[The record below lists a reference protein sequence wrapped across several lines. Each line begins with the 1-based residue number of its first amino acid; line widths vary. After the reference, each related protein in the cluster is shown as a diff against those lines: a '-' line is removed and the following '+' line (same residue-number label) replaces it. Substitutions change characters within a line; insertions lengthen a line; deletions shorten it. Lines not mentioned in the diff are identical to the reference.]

1 MSKAR
6 ALFKKLR
13 KQANEERLKERSET
27 PEIAIHKPE
36 PNRREKGMKNQS
48 VPKIIKPLQQNDD
61 DEIDPLDYF
70 KTEHIKIEPSDM
82 KEYAPYEK
90 PKEEQEE
97 EKSKEIQTKINQIA
111 IDSKAGIYGPNS
123 HKINFMEMMKARNK
137 VKKTNEPLFVE
148 EKPPENRKN
157 MSVDQRK
164 IKKIED
170 EEEEKEKEEKEE
182 KKKKTD
188 KRIKVKSVEKNN
200 DDENI
205 HNLYVKLV
213 LARNRYN
220 RNNFVTE
227 ENVYQNIMNLVD
239 EFNSIKDMPEEMS
252 DEINSLLQKLEL
264 PQHLII
270 DKDVQDYIPED
281 KFVPLISNPAPLD
294 QIIKQLNLTG
304 N

>member
-13 KQANEERLKERSET
+13 NKANQEKQKERNET
-27 PEIAIHKPE
+27 PEPGFNDLE
-36 PNRREKGMKNQS
+36 PIPKDKGMRVQS
-48 VPKIIKPLQQNDD
+48 APKILKKAPEKDE

-82 KEYAPYEK
+82 KEYAT
-90 PKEEQEE
+90 KEELEEE
-97 EKSKEIQTKINQIA
+97 EKSKEVHKNINEVIIDTKT
-111 IDSKAGIYGPNS
+111 GMMGPTS

-137 VKKTNEPLFVE
+137 VKKTNEPVKE
-148 EKPPENRKN
+148 NEKSHENRKN
-157 MSVDQRK
+157 LSVDHRK
-164 IKKIED
+164 NNIGDED
-170 EEEEKEKEEKEE
+170 EEENRRKKIEK
-182 KKKKTD
+182 
-188 KRIKVKSVEKNN
+188 RFKVKSVEKNSEDN
-200 DDENI
+200 TQS
-205 HNLYVKLV
+205 LYVKLV

-220 RNNFVTE
+220 INHLVTE

-239 EFNSIKDMPEEMS
+239 EFNSIKDMPQEMS

-281 KFVPLISNPAPLD
+281 QFVPLISNPTPLD
-294 QIIKQLNLTG
+294 QIIKQLNLTE

>member
-13 KQANEERLKERSET
+13 NKANQEKQKERNET
-27 PEIAIHKPE
+27 PEPGFNDLE
-36 PNRREKGMKNQS
+36 PIPKDKGMRVQS
-48 VPKIIKPLQQNDD
+48 APKILKKAPEKDE

-82 KEYAPYEK
+82 KEYAT
-90 PKEEQEE
+90 KEELEEE
-97 EKSKEIQTKINQIA
+97 EKSKEVHKNINEVIIDTKT
-111 IDSKAGIYGPNS
+111 GMMGPTS

-137 VKKTNEPLFVE
+137 VKKTNEPVKE
-148 EKPPENRKN
+148 NEKSHENRKN
-157 MSVDQRK
+157 LSVDHRK
-164 IKKIED
+164 NNIGDED
-170 EEEEKEKEEKEE
+170 EEENRR
-182 KKKKTD
+182 KKIE
-188 KRIKVKSVEKNN
+188 KRIKVKSVEKNSEDN
-200 DDENI
+200 TQS
-205 HNLYVKLV
+205 LYVKLV

-220 RNNFVTE
+220 INHLVTE

-239 EFNSIKDMPEEMS
+239 EFNSIKDMPQEMS

-270 DKDVQDYIPED
+270 DSDVQDYIPED
-281 KFVPLISNPAPLD
+281 QFVPLISNQTPLD
-294 QIIKQLNLTG
+294 QIIKQLNLTE

>member
-13 KQANEERLKERSET
+13 NKANQEKQKERNET
-27 PEIAIHKPE
+27 PEPGFNDLE
-36 PNRREKGMKNQS
+36 PIPKDKGMRVQS
-48 VPKIIKPLQQNDD
+48 APKILKKAPEKDE

-82 KEYAPYEK
+82 KEYAT
-90 PKEEQEE
+90 KEELEEE
-97 EKSKEIQTKINQIA
+97 EKSKEVHKNINEVIIDTKT
-111 IDSKAGIYGPNS
+111 GMMGPTS

-137 VKKTNEPLFVE
+137 VKKTNEPVKE
-148 EKPPENRKN
+148 NEKSHENKKNLSVDHRKN
-157 MSVDQRK
+157 NIGD
-164 IKKIED
+164 ED
-170 EEEEKEKEEKEE
+170 EEENRR
-182 KKKKTD
+182 KKIE
-188 KRIKVKSVEKNN
+188 KRIKVKSVEKNSEDN
-200 DDENI
+200 TQS
-205 HNLYVKLV
+205 LYVKLV

-220 RNNFVTE
+220 INHLVTE

-239 EFNSIKDMPEEMS
+239 EFNSIKDMPQEMS

-281 KFVPLISNPAPLD
+281 QFVPLISNPTPLD
-294 QIIKQLNLTG
+294 QIIKQLNLTE